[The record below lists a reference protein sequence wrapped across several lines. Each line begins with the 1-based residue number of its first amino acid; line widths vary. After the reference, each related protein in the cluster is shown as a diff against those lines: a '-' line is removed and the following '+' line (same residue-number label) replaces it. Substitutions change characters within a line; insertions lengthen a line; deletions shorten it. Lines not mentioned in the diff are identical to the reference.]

1 VTLVLVGDD
10 VEELTKEIR
19 KLIESNKQFLDRVND
34 EEYEDE
40 DEDEEAEADTQSESG
55 TEDEEDYE
63 EL

>member
-40 DEDEEAEADTQSESG
+40 DEDPEADTTSESG
-55 TEDEEDYE
+55 AEDEEDYE

>member
-40 DEDEEAEADTQSESG
+40 DEDPEADTQSESG